1 MRIRLAAVLA
11 LILALGSCGGG
22 DDPDAK
28 PSATASTSAAKQAL
42 DGSLPQV
49 PDGTPVPAALSG
61 FECRRDDKGT
71 WRASG
76 AVTNDT
82 KKSRTFQV
90 TVHVGPADGEGAAA
104 RTKRIAAVQ
113 PHGSVRFDLGTIESR
128 APEGPCHVQV
138 LAVG

>member
-1 MRIRLAAVLA
+1 MRIRLVVALA
-11 LILALGSCGGG
+11 LTFALSACGVGS
-22 DDPDAK
+22 DSAEK
-28 PSATASTSAAKQAL
+28 PSKGASTSRAKQAL
-42 DGSLPQV
+42 DASLPQV
-49 PDGTPVPAALSG
+49 SDGTPVPAALSG
-61 FECRRDDKGT
+61 FECTRDDKGT

-113 PHGSVRFDLGTIESR
+113 THGSVRFDLGTIESR
-128 APEGPCHVQV
+128 SPDGPCHVQV